1 MAHYR
6 CRLVRGAR
14 SGSGDTM
21 TGKGAV
27 VVQMLDVAQDT
38 IRHLRGELDDV
49 TGQRDAFEH
58 ELALCEQDLR
68 HALTRISELC
78 EQLEALKAGLV

>member
-1 MAHYR
+1 MPVTIQFA
-6 CRLVRGAR
+6 AE
-14 SGSGDTM
+14 
-21 TGKGAV
+21 V
-27 VVQMLDVAQDT
+27 VAWLHDELKETRAE
-38 IRHLRGELDDV
+38 LRDV